1 MAKAV
6 TTLTDVKTR
15 SGTSARG
22 PWTLSIFSAA
32 DGREYST
39 LEGSLASKANS
50 LLNTPVELEYG
61 PGNDPVKYP
70 NSFKLNDVQAAA
82 SGAVVTTTDSISGQ
96 PVQHLAGLASSS
108 SPQKNDQFRTKEQI
122 MRTDAYN
129 ATLTLF
135 GIIGLDPL
143 SGVEEFEG
151 WLGTAYK
158 YIETG
163 VFETPRVSVEA

>member
-22 PWTLSIFSAA
+22 PWTLSIFSAD

-61 PGNDPVKYP
+61 PGNDPVK
-70 NSFKLNDVQAAA
+70 
-82 SGAVVTTTDSISGQ
+82 
-96 PVQHLAGLASSS
+96 
-108 SPQKNDQFRTKEQI
+108 
-122 MRTDAYN
+122 
-129 ATLTLF
+129 
-135 GIIGLDPL
+135 
-143 SGVEEFEG
+143 
-151 WLGTAYK
+151 
-158 YIETG
+158 
-163 VFETPRVSVEA
+163 